1 MAASLKS
8 RKLDLIMNEITARG
22 LKVTKV
28 GVAYRVTGPGVCVLT
43 SDLAY
48 LTVDALK
55 PYFPS
60 GATWTP
66 SQR

>member
-1 MAASLKS
+1 MASLKS
-8 RKLDLIMNEITARG
+8 RKLAAVMDEIEKRG

-28 GVAYRVTGPGVCVLT
+28 GVAYKVTGPGVSVLT

-66 SQR
+66 SHR